1 MSFKPIPAVFHAA
14 SMSIMAYGFMSLGT
28 VTSNEWISKQTGGHW
43 QFLTILGL
51 AAAWVT
57 IALSLLGDLF
67 PSSQSVSGI
76 KRSLLMISLPVS
88 IIVSGIYWTLMLAFP
103 HLILPP
109 IETPSEPVEPSSAP
123 EAPQFYQIPL
133 KMDLALHLVPSI
145 SLVLDFF
152 ILERKYAARQLKTQA
167 PFLATLA
174 AVSYAT
180 WAEYCASKN
189 GALSLTMGRR
199 ARNKQAPPTPLDQQ
213 QHPKST
219 SKRKADAL
227 DDPAPVKSVKKAKQ
241 LELKKPNGAA
251 KSGSKLKKPEKRS
264 ATKGKSKAKDAPVE
278 DDDEDWEDM
287 DDEEDDLRTLTK
299 HQFEA
304 SDEEE
309 DAYSGKLSDLEG
321 DSDEDEDDEP
331 LRSGNVQELQ
341 FSDSDE
347 GDDAQDREDGEGEE
361 SDADSD
367 DSDGPITAKN
377 MEARSRRLEKRAAED
392 AELERAEANYAE
404 PTEAFFKLPTTEE
417 REKEKAAGGPDVQ
430 EVQMRMAECVKVL
443 NDFKNLAAEGRSRSE
458 YTEQLI
464 SDIAS
469 YYGYNEFLA
478 EKLFELFSVSEAI
491 EFFEANEVPRP
502 VTIRTNT
509 LRARRRDLAQAL
521 INRGVNL
528 EPIGKWTNVGLQV
541 FESSVPIGATPEYLA
556 GHYMLQAASSFLPVI
571 ALAPQPNER
580 VLDMASAPGGK
591 TTHMA
596 ALMQNTG
603 LIFANDANKAR
614 TKSLSANVHRLGC
627 KNVVVCSYDG
637 REFPKVLGGFDRV
650 LLDAPCS
657 GTGVISKDASVKTN
671 KTERDFTLLSHLQK
685 QLILCAIDSV
695 DASSKTGGYIVY
707 STCSVTVDENESVV
721 DYALRKRPN
730 VKLVDTGLEFGV
742 PGFTKFRGKK
752 FDEKLSLTRRFYPHV
767 HNMDGFYVAKIKI
780 EKRQKKGEDKEE
792 ENDMEGVVLT
802 EDGLTKDVDAGP
814 AFDDAEDAAYIAESK
829 RRHIKK
835 LGYRVKP
842 RNQAEVASTS

>member
-1 MSFKPIPAVFHAA
+1 
-14 SMSIMAYGFMSLGT
+14 
-28 VTSNEWISKQTGGHW
+28 
-43 QFLTILGL
+43 
-51 AAAWVT
+51 
-57 IALSLLGDLF
+57 
-67 PSSQSVSGI
+67 
-76 KRSLLMISLPVS
+76 
-88 IIVSGIYWTLMLAFP
+88 
-103 HLILPP
+103 
-109 IETPSEPVEPSSAP
+109 
-123 EAPQFYQIPL
+123 
-133 KMDLALHLVPSI
+133 
-145 SLVLDFF
+145 
-152 ILERKYAARQLKTQA
+152 
-167 PFLATLA
+167 
-174 AVSYAT
+174 
-180 WAEYCASKN
+180 
-189 GALSLTMGRR
+189 MGRR

-213 QHPKST
+213 RHAKPT
-219 SKRKADAL
+219 SKRKADTL
-227 DDPAPVKSVKKAKQ
+227 DDSAPAKPVKKAKPT
-241 LELKKPNGAA
+241 ELKKLNGTA
-251 KSGSKLKKPEKRS
+251 KFGSKVKKQGKKPVI
-264 ATKGKSKAKDAPVE
+264 KGKAKAKDAPVE
-278 DDDEDWEDM
+278 EDEEDWEDM
-287 DDEEDDLRTLTK
+287 DGDEEEDLRALTK

-304 SDEEE
+304 SDEEAA
-309 DAYSGKLSDLEG
+309 AYSGGLSDLEG
-321 DSDEDEDDEP
+321 ESEDDEDDEP
-331 LRSGNVQELQ
+331 LRDGNVQELQ
-341 FSDSDE
+341 FSDDSDADE
-347 GDDAQDREDGEGEE
+347 LKDGEDEEGEG

-367 DSDGPITAKN
+367 GSDGPITAKN
-377 MEARSRRLEKRAAED
+377 IEARSRRLEQRAAED
-392 AELERAEANYAE
+392 AELERAEANYVE
-404 PTEAFFKLPTTEE
+404 PTEAFFKLPTAEE
-417 REKEKAAGGPDVQ
+417 REKEKTEGGPDVQ

-478 EKLFELFSVSEAI
+478 EKLFELFSVSESI

-509 LRARRRDLAQAL
+509 LRTRRRDLAQAL

-591 TTHMA
+591 TTHMS

-614 TKSLSANVHRLGC
+614 TKSLSANIHRLGC

-707 STCSVTVDENESVV
+707 STCSVTVDENEAVV

-742 PGFTKFRGKK
+742 PGFTNFRGKK
-752 FDEKLSLTRRFYPHV
+752 FNEKLSLTRRFYPHV
-767 HNMDGFYVAKIKI
+767 HNMDGFYVAKIKV
-780 EKRQKKGEDKEE
+780 EKRQKKVEPKEE
-792 ENDMEGVVLT
+792 ANEMEGVVLT
-802 EDGLTKDVDAGP
+802 EEGLAKDADAE
-814 AFDDAEDAAYIAESK
+814 ATFDDAEDAAYIAESK
-829 RRHIKK
+829 RRHRKK

-842 RNQAEVASTS
+842 RNQAQVAAAG

>member
-1 MSFKPIPAVFHAA
+1 MSVKPIPAVLHAT

-28 VTSNEWISKQTGGHW
+28 IASDEWISKQTGGHW

-51 AAAWVT
+51 AAAWIT
-57 IALSLLGDLF
+57 MALSLLGDLF
-67 PSSQSVSGI
+67 PSSQSINGI

-88 IIVSGIYWTLMLAFP
+88 IIVSGIYWTLLLAFP

-109 IETPSEPVEPSSAP
+109 IETSSEPAEPSSAP
-123 EAPQFYQIPL
+123 EVPQFYRIPL
-133 KMDLALHLVPSI
+133 TMDLALHLAPSA

-152 ILERKYAARQLKTQA
+152 VLERKYTPRQLKNQA
-167 PFLATLA
+167 PVLAVLA

-189 GALSLTMGRR
+189 GAY
-199 ARNKQAPPTPLDQQ
+199 QQ
-213 QHPKST
+213 RPPKST
-219 SKRKADAL
+219 PKRKADSL
-227 DDPAPVKSVKKAKQ
+227 DDSALVKPAKKAKQ
-241 LELKKPNGAA
+241 VEVKKLNGAA
-251 KSGSKLKKPEKRS
+251 KSGSKAKKVDKNLVK
-264 ATKGKSKAKDAPVE
+264 KGKAKEKDTLVE
-278 DDDEDWEDM
+278 DEDEDWDDM
-287 DDEEDDLRTLTK
+287 DDEVEDLRTLTK
-299 HQFEA
+299 HQFEG
-304 SDEEE
+304 SDEEGE
-309 DAYSGKLSDLEG
+309 DAYSGGLSELEASSEG
-321 DSDEDEDDEP
+321 DEDDEP
-331 LRSGNVQELQ
+331 LRDGNVQELQ
-341 FSDSDE
+341 FSDDSDADESEHGESEAE
-347 GDDAQDREDGEGEE
+347 G

-367 DSDGPITAKN
+367 NSDGPITAKN
-377 MEARSRRLEKRAAED
+377 IEARSRRLERQAAED
-392 AELERAEANYAE
+392 AELERAEANYTE
-404 PTEAFFKLPTTEE
+404 PTEAFFKLPTVEE
-417 REKEKAAGGPDVQ
+417 REKEKASGGPDVQ

-464 SDIAS
+464 SDIAN

-591 TTHMA
+591 TTHMS

-707 STCSVTVDENESVV
+707 STCSVTVDENEAVV
-721 DYALRKRPN
+721 DYALRKRPHA
-730 VKLVDTGLEFGV
+730 KLVDTGLEFGV

-752 FDEKLSLTRRFYPHV
+752 FNEKLSLTRRFYPHV
-767 HNMDGFYVAKIKI
+767 HNMDGFYVAKIKV
-780 EKRQKKGEDKEE
+780 EKRQKRTESKE
-792 ENDMEGVVLT
+792 ENDEMEGVVLT
-802 EDGLTKDVDAGP
+802 EDGLTKDAEP
-814 AFDDAEDAAYIAESK
+814 TFDDAEDDAYITESK
-829 RRHIKK
+829 RRHRKK

-842 RNQAEVASTS
+842 RTQAQVAAAG

>member
-1 MSFKPIPAVFHAA
+1 
-14 SMSIMAYGFMSLGT
+14 
-28 VTSNEWISKQTGGHW
+28 
-43 QFLTILGL
+43 
-51 AAAWVT
+51 
-57 IALSLLGDLF
+57 
-67 PSSQSVSGI
+67 
-76 KRSLLMISLPVS
+76 
-88 IIVSGIYWTLMLAFP
+88 
-103 HLILPP
+103 
-109 IETPSEPVEPSSAP
+109 
-123 EAPQFYQIPL
+123 
-133 KMDLALHLVPSI
+133 
-145 SLVLDFF
+145 
-152 ILERKYAARQLKTQA
+152 
-167 PFLATLA
+167 
-174 AVSYAT
+174 
-180 WAEYCASKN
+180 
-189 GALSLTMGRR
+189 MGRR
-199 ARNKQAPPTPLDQQ
+199 ARNKQAPPAPLEQQ
-213 QHPKST
+213 RAPKPNF
-219 SKRKADAL
+219 KRKADSL
-227 DDPAPVKSVKKAKQ
+227 GDSAPVKPTKKVKQVEVKRLNDTAK
-241 LELKKPNGAA
+241 PR
-251 KSGSKLKKPEKRS
+251 SKLKKADDKS
-264 ATKGKSKAKDAPVE
+264 TKKGKLKVKDPLDE
-278 DDDEDWEDM
+278 DDEEDWEDM
-287 DDEEDDLRTLTK
+287 NDEEDDLRALTK

-309 DAYSGKLSDLEG
+309 AVHSGGLSDLEEG
-321 DSDEDEDDEP
+321 SEEEDDEP
-331 LRSGNVQELQ
+331 LRDGNVQELQ
-341 FSDSDE
+341 FSDDSDA
-347 GDDAQDREDGEGEE
+347 DALEDGENEE
-361 SDADSD
+361 GSDADSD

-377 MEARSRRLEKRAAED
+377 IEARSRRLERRAAED

-404 PTEAFFKLPTTEE
+404 ATEAFFKLPTAEE
-417 REKEKAAGGPDVQ
+417 RDKEKASGGPDVQ

-443 NDFKNLAAEGRSRSE
+443 NDFKDLAAEGRSRSE

-591 TTHMA
+591 TTHMS

-695 DASSKTGGYIVY
+695 DPSSKTGGCIVY
-707 STCSVTVDENESVV
+707 STCSVTVDENEAVV
-721 DYALRKRPN
+721 DYALRKRPH

-752 FDEKLSLTRRFYPHV
+752 FNEKLSLTRRFYPHV
-767 HNMDGFYVAKIKI
+767 HNMDGFYVAKFKV
-780 EKRQKKGEDKEE
+780 EKRQKKQESKEE
-792 ENDMEGVVLT
+792 ADEMEGVVWT
-802 EDGLTKDVDAGP
+802 EEGLTKEA
-814 AFDDAEDAAYIAESK
+814 DAEPTFDNAEDEAYIAESK
-829 RRHIKK
+829 RRHRKK

-842 RNQAEVASTS
+842 RNQTQVAAAG

>member
-1 MSFKPIPAVFHAA
+1 
-14 SMSIMAYGFMSLGT
+14 
-28 VTSNEWISKQTGGHW
+28 
-43 QFLTILGL
+43 
-51 AAAWVT
+51 
-57 IALSLLGDLF
+57 
-67 PSSQSVSGI
+67 
-76 KRSLLMISLPVS
+76 
-88 IIVSGIYWTLMLAFP
+88 
-103 HLILPP
+103 
-109 IETPSEPVEPSSAP
+109 
-123 EAPQFYQIPL
+123 
-133 KMDLALHLVPSI
+133 
-145 SLVLDFF
+145 
-152 ILERKYAARQLKTQA
+152 
-167 PFLATLA
+167 
-174 AVSYAT
+174 
-180 WAEYCASKN
+180 
-189 GALSLTMGRR
+189 MGRR
-199 ARNKQAPPTPLDQQ
+199 ARNKQAPPSSLDQQ
-213 QHPKST
+213 RASKLT
-219 SKRKADAL
+219 SKRKADSQ
-227 DDPAPVKSVKKAKQ
+227 DDSTPIKPVKRAKQVEVKKLNGTAKPGLKVKKAD
-241 LELKKPNGAA
+241 KKVV
-251 KSGSKLKKPEKRS
+251 KKRKVK
-264 ATKGKSKAKDAPVE
+264 TKGALAE
-278 DDDEDWEDM
+278 DDEEDWEDM
-287 DDEEDDLRTLTK
+287 DDEEEADLRALTK

-304 SDEEE
+304 SDEEGE
-309 DAYSGKLSDLEG
+309 ATHSGGLSDLEEG
-321 DSDEDEDDEP
+321 SEDEDDEP
-331 LRSGNVQELQ
+331 LRDGNVQELQ
-341 FSDSDE
+341 FSDDSADE
-347 GDDAQDREDGEGEE
+347 LEVGENEE
-361 SDADSD
+361 EGSDADSD

-377 MEARSRRLEKRAAED
+377 IEARSRRLERRAAED

-404 PTEAFFKLPTTEE
+404 PTEAFFKLPTAEE
-417 REKEKAAGGPDVQ
+417 REKEKVSGISDVQ

-443 NDFKNLAAEGRSRSE
+443 NDFKDLAAEGRSRSE

-591 TTHMA
+591 TTHMS

-614 TKSLSANVHRLGC
+614 TKSLCANVHRLGC

-685 QLILCAIDSV
+685 QLILCAIDSI

-707 STCSVTVDENESVV
+707 STCSVTVDENEAVV

-730 VKLVDTGLEFGV
+730 AKLVDTGLEFGV

-752 FDEKLSLTRRFYPHV
+752 FNEKLSLTRRFYPHV
-767 HNMDGFYVAKIKI
+767 HNMDGFYVAKFKI
-780 EKRQKKGEDKEE
+780 EKKQKKQESKEE
-792 ENDMEGVVLT
+792 TSEMEGVVLT
-802 EDGLTKDVDAGP
+802 EEGLTKDAELT
-814 AFDDAEDAAYIAESK
+814 FDDAQDETYITESK
-829 RRHIKK
+829 RRHRKK

-842 RNQAEVASTS
+842 RNQAQVAAAG